1 MQLKEI
7 NYKKSIQNVCL
18 FFALL
23 ISFWIPQYK
32 FVLSMFI
39 SFWLLF
45 SILQTNFKLRLLE
58 NYSKKKIIFFLIQI
72 CFFLL
77 IIFGYFYSKDKE
89 YAAEIIV
96 KKLSFLI
103 FPVLFIFSGKQFSDK
118 KNLFLKLFV
127 LGNIVA
133 SVICIVHAIYQSVDY
148 NEGSLFFNSIN
159 EDENNYFR
167 YSLLSVFHHPAYF
180 SMYIVFSIAVL
191 FYLKSNDVLFNTNK
205 KKVLFY
211 LIVGFFLV
219 MVYFLSSRAGIFTAF
234 ILIVWKILLY
244 VKKHKRLLIKL
255 FSVVIIIAGIIV
267 LSQNSR
273 IIRTYYDVK
282 NTFIKGKEY
291 ESYPA
296 RLVLWESAVKVTEEN
311 FWLGTGTGDAQEKL
325 SEIIKK
331 GNFKNDEISF
341 LNAHNQFLETFMSSG
356 LIGFLI
362 LLMIVL
368 YSFYYAVKAKNE
380 LFILFLILIVINL
393 IFESMLN
400 TIAGIVFLCYF
411 LNYFIFVH
419 SVPVKK

>member
-1 MQLKEI
+1 M
-7 NYKKSIQNVCL
+7 
-18 FFALL
+18 
-23 ISFWIPQYK
+23 
-32 FVLSMFI
+32 
-39 SFWLLF
+39 
-45 SILQTNFKLRLLE
+45 
-58 NYSKKKIIFFLIQI
+58 
-72 CFFLL
+72 
-77 IIFGYFYSKDKE
+77 
-89 YAAEIIV
+89 
-96 KKLSFLI
+96 
-103 FPVLFIFSGKQFSDK
+103 
-118 KNLFLKLFV
+118 
-127 LGNIVA
+127 GNIVA